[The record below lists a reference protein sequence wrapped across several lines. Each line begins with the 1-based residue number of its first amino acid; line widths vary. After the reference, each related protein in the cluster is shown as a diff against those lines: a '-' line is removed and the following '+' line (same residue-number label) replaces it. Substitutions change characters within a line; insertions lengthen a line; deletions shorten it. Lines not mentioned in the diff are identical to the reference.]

1 MEDIGVRWH
10 KFPILTIPSK
20 YYKVKFQDTSGE
32 EDSLAVR
39 QIRFVRARE
48 RSATIIKHPSYH
60 IMNNDVGNISMP
72 IGNRKNIELRV
83 EADSWPPP
91 TYQWFMNGRAVA
103 GATKDRIIF
112 QLYCA
117 SSHEQRAFRCMKC
130 KLVSKSVP
138 INAYNVI
145 CGNCGKLFAFKEITE
160 YMVAIKELI
169 AEESIVKSEL
179 TRREELLQQME
190 ASSDLEFRG
199 KMGTITEFI
208 KEDLKALEKFRER
221 RTMLKFA
228 LEYTNKFTNEG
239 VYTCRVRS
247 IRGGSL
253 VIEKW
258 TNPAAVVVEQPEPF
272 HLKVTSK

>member
-1 MEDIGVRWH
+1 
-10 KFPILTIPSK
+10 
-20 YYKVKFQDTSGE
+20 
-32 EDSLAVR
+32 
-39 QIRFVRARE
+39 
-48 RSATIIKHPSYH
+48 
-60 IMNNDVGNISMP
+60 MN
-72 IGNRKNIELRV
+72 
-83 EADSWPPP
+83 
-91 TYQWFMNGRAVA
+91 
-103 GATKDRIIF
+103 
-112 QLYCA
+112 
-117 SSHEQRAFRCMKC
+117 
-130 KLVSKSVP
+130 
-138 INAYNVI
+138 
-145 CGNCGKLFAFKEITE
+145 
-160 YMVAIKELI
+160 AIKELI
-169 AEESIVKSEL
+169 SEESIVKSEL

-199 KMGTITEFI
+199 KMGTIAEFI

-272 HLKVTSK
+272 HLKVTHFFINLLIFLFNFPPLKSLRFVFLLLFSFFYI